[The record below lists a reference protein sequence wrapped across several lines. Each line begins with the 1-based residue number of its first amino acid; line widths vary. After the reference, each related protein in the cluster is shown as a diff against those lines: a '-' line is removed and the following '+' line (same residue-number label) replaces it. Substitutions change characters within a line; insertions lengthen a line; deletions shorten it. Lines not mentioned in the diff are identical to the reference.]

1 MRAVH
6 NYAYLAPAGAV
17 ALVEIPEPGLPG
29 QSQVLVER
37 YLREEARVALRRWM
51 LRIGDSSNSGPG
63 CRKCQSRAAS
73 HARSLRLHMG

>member
-37 YLREEARVALRRWM
+37 YLRR
-51 LRIGDSSNSGPG
+51 
-63 CRKCQSRAAS
+63 
-73 HARSLRLHMG
+73 